1 MWGHVGR
8 DRFSAENLDRGFKK
22 IENHCRR
29 RFATVR
35 NINIYIY
42 INVGRLTVADERSV
56 TFNKK

>member
-1 MWGHVGR
+1 MGR